1 MRRVAVCVVAAKGG
15 AAMYDYVKALQKRFV
30 RQEYPKLAEQVV
42 SSRIGPYLSSFP
54 LGLF

>member
-1 MRRVAVCVVAAKGG
+1 
-15 AAMYDYVKALQKRFV
+15 MYDYAKALQKRFV

-42 SSRIGPYLSSFP
+42 PSRIGPYLSSFP